1 VEVAGSNPASSTKH
15 CFSCVS
21 LKLCK
26 NAFAIGNKKK
36 MDSLAVANLALDLAS
51 VINFI
56 ALLLMLR
63 AVIKNRKVLRGYSI
77 AGSFLTFVSIVGFE
91 VAYYLI
97 GNIIGFALG
106 WVTVA
111 FWFTAFLYSL
121 RQRLKGT
128 LQEKEMVEP

>member
-1 VEVAGSNPASSTKH
+1 
-15 CFSCVS
+15 
-21 LKLCK
+21 
-26 NAFAIGNKKK
+26 
-36 MDSLAVANLALDLAS
+36 MDTLSLANLVLDLAS

-91 VAYYLI
+91 IAYYLL
-97 GNIIGFALG
+97 GNIVGFALG
-106 WVTVA
+106 WATVV
-111 FWFTAFLYSL
+111 FWFIVFVYSL

-128 LQEKEMVEP
+128 PKQKEML